1 MTRTNSKP
9 ATSRIIK
16 NPTLAA
22 LTSLCLVFLT
32 FNGAAAGQDGYKTLE
47 KSLKSMYDGQV
58 LVVVRDEM
66 LAGEFQVKEL
76 TQRQKPALS
85 YFYFDASLAER
96 PKKVSVGQMF
106 LRPVAQLNPVD
117 DQTFYDL
124 TAGLNV
130 TKLTKGEQF
139 RVTKVD
145 MSGNTVELLLQVVD
159 PSHLKDLDATKAI
172 AANYGRD
179 VRVAGFGTR
188 MVFYFDR
195 KTILDAGDQKS
206 VAQAVGRF
214 LVLRSEAD
222 KVLAEQNTIEIQPG
236 ESEEAVIAKLGTPL
250 KTIKLGSD
258 KILKFK
264 DLTVTFK
271 GGKVADVKVE

>member
-1 MTRTNSKP
+1 MTAANSKM
-9 ATSRIIK
+9 ATFK
-16 NPTLAA
+16 EP
-22 LTSLCLVFLT
+22 SLPGLIGFCLVLLI

-47 KSLKSMYDGQV
+47 KSLKSRYDGQV
-58 LVVVRDEM
+58 LVVVRDEL

-85 YFYFDASLAER
+85 YFYFDASLTER
-96 PKKVSVGQMF
+96 PKRVSVGQMF

-117 DQTFYDL
+117 DQTLYDL

-206 VAQAVGRF
+206 VEQAIGRF
-214 LVLRSEAD
+214 LVPRAEAD

-236 ESEEAVIAKLGTPL
+236 ESEDSVIAKLGTPL
-250 KTIKLGSD
+250 KIIKLGSD

-271 GGKVADVKVE
+271 DGKVADVKVE